1 MRAIH
6 PLQATRQQ
14 PGAMPSRRRRPVRL
28 TAITGAAA
36 ISLLLSA
43 CAVGPQYAPPPII
56 APAAWQAPLPHDGDG
71 QALQR
76 WWSQW
81 NDATLS
87 RLIASAQQSSPGV
100 AQAVARIDQARATQ
114 TIAGAAVAPAVSG
127 SASANRG
134 NAGDGLGAVSR
145 AIASAQAAW
154 ELDLFGS
161 NRRAREA
168 ADARLGARN
177 ADWHQARVALA
188 AEVASAYVNLRVGE
202 ALLTGYERDAASRA
216 ETSRLTALKTSAG
229 FEAPA
234 NAALAKA
241 SASEAAARLLAQR
254 AEVDLGVKA
263 LVALTALPEPE
274 LRALLAG
281 GRATVPSAAAPQV
294 ASVPASVLSQ
304 RPDLAAA
311 ERELAAL
318 TAEIGAA
325 EADRYPK
332 LSLTGNIGYGV
343 ARVAGA
349 NVNGATWGFGPSL
362 SLPLFDAGRRT
373 AAVSLAQARYEEAL
387 AGYRATAVRAVR
399 EVEEALTQL
408 DAARHRAPELLAALG
423 GYQSFEKAAQARL
436 AAGAGSVLELED
448 ARRAVL
454 GAQVA
459 VLALERERL
468 NAAISLYRA
477 VGGGWDQKQV
487 QVSENRP

>member
-1 MRAIH
+1 
-6 PLQATRQQ
+6 
-14 PGAMPSRRRRPVRL
+14 
-28 TAITGAAA
+28 
-36 ISLLLSA
+36 
-43 CAVGPQYAPPPII
+43 
-56 APAAWQAPLPHDGDG
+56 
-71 QALQR
+71 
-76 WWSQW
+76 
-81 NDATLS
+81 
-87 RLIASAQQSSPGV
+87 
-100 AQAVARIDQARATQ
+100 
-114 TIAGAAVAPAVSG
+114 
-127 SASANRG
+127 
-134 NAGDGLGAVSR
+134 
-145 AIASAQAAW
+145 
-154 ELDLFGS
+154 
-161 NRRAREA
+161 
-168 ADARLGARN
+168 
-177 ADWHQARVALA
+177 
-188 AEVASAYVNLRVGE
+188 
-202 ALLTGYERDAASRA
+202 
-216 ETSRLTALKTSAG
+216 
-229 FEAPA
+229 
-234 NAALAKA
+234 
-241 SASEAAARLLAQR
+241 
-254 AEVDLGVKA
+254 
-263 LVALTALPEPE
+263 
-274 LRALLAG
+274 
-281 GRATVPSAAAPQV
+281 
-294 ASVPASVLSQ
+294 VLSQ

-362 SLPLFDAGRRT
+362 SLPLFDAGRRI

-477 VGGGWDQKQV
+477 VGGGWDQTQV